1 MFTNQ
6 GILGYTKFSMSY
18 ALGRVLRKQF
28 SDSQHSYEF
37 FSKIFSL
44 RKHLYLKAN
53 VLVFFPTSHFRIA
66 LALFDKERHAFHY
79 LESYNCVM
87 PQGVQ
92 ISGMPKR
99 PFEMLLSPKPSLIMA
114 S

>member
-1 MFTNQ
+1 M
-6 GILGYTKFSMSY
+6 
-18 ALGRVLRKQF
+18 
-28 SDSQHSYEF
+28 
-37 FSKIFSL
+37 
-44 RKHLYLKAN
+44 YLKAKI
-53 VLVFFPTSHFRIA
+53 LVFFPTSHFRIA

-99 PFEMLLSPKPSLIMA
+99 PFEMLLLPKPSLIMA
-114 S
+114 SGAYSKSSCLSVFYLFLLNGLQEEFHVVTCLIYIYCGRTGKY